1 MNLDTDFQ
9 WAFMTGIRD
18 YMTEKTAY
26 LQTQIGN
33 PEGDDIPN
41 KKIYDPRGW
50 TRKGEDAFRVNCKAF
65 EDLNNVNTLA

>member
-1 MNLDTDFQ
+1 M
-9 WAFMTGIRD
+9 GIHDWYWD

-41 KKIYDPRGW
+41 KKIYDPRVW
-50 TRKGEDAFRVNCKAF
+50 TRKGRCFRVRLRK
-65 EDLNNVNTLA
+65 LLKI